1 MRYIRSYHSN
11 YKIKAERETRSLSR
25 MIREGFVN
33 ALFEQ
38 NLKKIQVICDKVLF
52 MTVIYMI
59 IIVSV
64 TMVMKMMIQ

>member
-1 MRYIRSYHSN
+1 
-11 YKIKAERETRSLSR
+11 